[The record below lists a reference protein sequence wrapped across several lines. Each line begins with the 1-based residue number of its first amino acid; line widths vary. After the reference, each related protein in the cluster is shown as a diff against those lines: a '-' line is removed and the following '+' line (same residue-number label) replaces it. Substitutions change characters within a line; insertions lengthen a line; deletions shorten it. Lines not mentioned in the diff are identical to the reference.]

1 MTIGEHRTYHINLNI
16 YAGGRTDFSRWKYKP
31 KSGSSILQAV
41 SCRIFGCNLGSVL
54 TGFLPSFPFQIWVS
68 DVTFVTFFGDKK
80 CDASHLSHFW
90 EECDAL
96 AHENVFFNL

>member
-1 MTIGEHRTYHINLNI
+1 M
-16 YAGGRTDFSRWKYKP
+16 AGGRIRTDDLSNNSP
-31 KSGSSILQAV
+31 G
-41 SCRIFGCNLGSVL
+41 
-54 TGFLPSFPFQIWVS
+54 

-96 AHENVFFNL
+96 SSVQFSFIFKSDWGPDP